1 MTWPPR
7 EHSGPGGLGFGGIFQ
22 KGGGTF
28 LPFCPQ
34 GKEMQ
39 ESFDKVKL
47 EGIMQA
53 MAGLTSSATSPG
65 VCCCVFESLLQ
76 SLGWGG

>member
-39 ESFDKVKL
+39 ESFGKVKL

-53 MAGLTSSATSPG
+53 MAGAHRQ
-65 VCCCVFESLLQ
+65 VQLLQ
-76 SLGWGG
+76 GFAVVFLNHFCSH

>member
-39 ESFDKVKL
+39 ESFGKVKL

-53 MAGLTSSATSPG
+53 MAGLTVKCNFSKG
-65 VCCCVFESLLQ
+65 LL
-76 SLGWGG
+76 LCF